1 MTIGERI
8 RAAREQAGITQV
20 ELGEKIGVSG
30 VAVMRYEKN
39 ARQPRIEQIQAI
51 AAALDVS
58 PIFLIGYDEQLLD
71 GFTPEQQEGIK
82 RGALEAYRRQAEAAN
97 TPLGRIRTALALL
110 NHAGQQEAV
119 KRVEELTEIPRY
131 QAGSPTQAAGN
142 APPPSPEGKD
152 TTPPSPPPESP

>member
-1 MTIGERI
+1 MTTGERI
-8 RAAREQAGITQV
+8 KAARNKAGLKQS
-20 ELGEKIGVSG
+20 ELAEKLG
-30 VAVMRYEKN
+30 VAVITIGQYERDK
-39 ARQPRIEQIQAI
+39 RQPRIEQIQAI

-58 PIFLIGYDEQLLD
+58 PIFLIGYDERLLD

-97 TPLGRIRTALALL
+97 TPLGRIHTALALL

-131 QAGSPTQAAGN
+131 QAGSPAQAAGN
-142 APPPSPEGKD
+142 APPPSPEGKG
-152 TTPPSPPPESP
+152 TTPSPPPPESP